1 MFASGGRRDLVQR
14 IEASSDA
21 VKSPGSSV
29 EPKKAK
35 AKPRGEGEKLWKSWV
50 GYIPEV

>member
-21 VKSPGSSV
+21 VKSPVSSPGSSV

-35 AKPRGEGEKLWKSWV
+35 AKPRGEGEKL
-50 GYIPEV
+50 